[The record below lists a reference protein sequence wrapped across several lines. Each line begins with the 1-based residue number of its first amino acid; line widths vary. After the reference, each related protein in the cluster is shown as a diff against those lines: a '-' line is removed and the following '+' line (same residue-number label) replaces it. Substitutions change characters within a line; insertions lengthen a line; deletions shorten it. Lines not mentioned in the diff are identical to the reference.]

1 MAGRRAGGEGS
12 VYRYRDGWAAQVRI
26 GQGRGAR
33 RKTVYGRTQG
43 DVIEKLR
50 TMQRQIDAGVV
61 LRAGRSITVG
71 AYLESWVRDV
81 LPGSVRASTEA
92 SYETLVRMHLVPG
105 LGSIALDKLT
115 PTHVRA
121 FLRAKASEV
130 SVRTKRPLSPRTLQ
144 YLHAV
149 LRLALEQ
156 ARRDELV
163 TRNVAML
170 VAAPR
175 VSREEIRPLTVV
187 EARALFAAA
196 VTDRLRPLWLVLVS
210 LGLRRGEALALRWED
225 IDLDT
230 GVVQIRRSLQRVR
243 GKLLTVEPKTERSR
257 RALPLP
263 AVLVDVLREHR
274 RAQVAERLAA
284 PAWVDPEMV
293 FTTHVGTPLEPRNVL
308 RSFHA
313 LCRRAGVRE
322 VRIHDLRH
330 AAASFLLLQGVDM
343 RVVMGTLGHSRQATT
358 SDLYTHLLEPVQR
371 DAADRMDALLRD
383 VGGA

>member
-1 MAGRRAGGEGS
+1 MTRRAAGEGS
-12 VYRYRDGWAAQVRI
+12 LFRYRDGWAAQVRL

-33 RKTVYGRTQG
+33 RKTVYGKTQAE
-43 DVIEKLR
+43 VLEKLR
-50 TMQRQIDAGVV
+50 ALRRQLDAGVV
-61 LRAGRSITVG
+61 PRAGRALTVG
-71 AYLESWVRDV
+71 AYLEEWIRDV
-81 LPGSVRASTEA
+81 LPGAVRPSTEA

-121 FLRAKASEV
+121 FLRAKAAEV
-130 SVRTKRPLSPRTLQ
+130 SVRTKRPLSDRTLQ

-163 TRNVAML
+163 TRNVATL

-175 VSREEIRPLTVV
+175 VSREEIRPLTIV
-187 EARALFAAA
+187 EAKALFAAA

-210 LGLRRGEALALRWED
+210 LGLRRGEALALRWDD
-225 IDLDT
+225 IDLET

-263 AVLVDVLREHR
+263 AVLVEVLREHR
-274 RAQVAERLAA
+274 RSQVAERLAA
-284 PAWVDPEMV
+284 PAWVDPELV

-371 DAADRMDALLRD
+371 DAAERMDALLRD